1 MCGGEVVQKLKPCPF
16 CKGKV
21 NLIHGFRNITFFKCE
36 KCKAIISFDGN
47 ETEEKAIKCFNR
59 RVEQK

>member
-1 MCGGEVVQKLKPCPF
+1 MEKLKPCPF
-16 CKGKV
+16 CKGKI

-59 RVEQK
+59 RVEK